1 MLQITTVHRNHS
13 NITTAAEYTYI
24 SHIDSHNGPIG
35 LVSLSDSNILIHRD
49 DPPPWTLNL

>member
-24 SHIDSHNGPIG
+24 AHIDNHNGPID
-35 LVSLSDSNILIHRD
+35 LVSLSDSNILIYRD
-49 DPPPWTLNL
+49 DPPP